1 MYRLVK
7 TLQNLGT
14 AYTKNVLLNL
24 VRVKCGRTRG
34 ESLQE
39 LIIGMLPL
47 ILWSNVIG

>member
-1 MYRLVK
+1 MYRSVK
-7 TLQNLGT
+7 TLQNLGI

-24 VRVKCGRTRG
+24 VKVKCGRTRV

-47 ILWSNVIG
+47 IMWMF